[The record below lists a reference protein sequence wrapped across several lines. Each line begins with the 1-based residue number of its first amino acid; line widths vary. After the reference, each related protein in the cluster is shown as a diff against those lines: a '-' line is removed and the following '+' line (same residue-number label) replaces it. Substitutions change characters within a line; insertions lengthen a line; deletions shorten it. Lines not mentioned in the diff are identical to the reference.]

1 METKKKNLKTTIAGI
16 AGIIGLIL
24 VAIGAIFDTDPNTV
38 ADWAGVIQGIGASG
52 MLGGFGG
59 LIAAKDAKDGTE

>member
-1 METKKKNLKTTIAGI
+1 MGEKKKKDLKTTIAGI

-24 VAIGAIFDTDPNTV
+24 VAVGAAFDSNPDTM
-38 ADWAGVIQGIGASG
+38 ADWAGVLQGIGASG

-59 LIAAKDAKDGTE
+59 LIAAKDAKE